1 MGAGPSDPSRVL
13 NDGLGDWRFR
23 AIHKIQRDDRVQV
36 MSAFGQLQA
45 PSGNTFDFTDFMSVA
60 LYLNVAMTADAKA
73 NELRDL
79 IAPEQFVA
87 PAGPYTT
94 IRDDK
99 LGTLFDFIEQSTLAA
114 VFSFLAL
121 EAYSNFVIH
130 FELGDGEHVFQC
142 PRQPKMQHTADEI
155 ERCGETMEKLKTI
168 IPQLLKVDPP
178 TKETFWLKLW
188 DMKRVRDALVHLKYK
203 DQMGAATT
211 ASSADSAPRTDPDY
225 VFYRL
230 VSGEFKE
237 FPRTAVEALDYFTKR
252 TGTPRWLLYP
262 LSVYGMPATA
272 PKGRTTITIRPVN

>member
-1 MGAGPSDPSRVL
+1 MGNGSSDSSTAL

-23 AIHKIQRDDRVQV
+23 AIHKIQRDGRLQV

-45 PSGNTFDFTDFMSVA
+45 PSGEAFDFTDFMPAA

-94 IRDDK
+94 IRDER

-130 FELGDGEHVFQC
+130 FELRDGEHVFQC
-142 PRQPKMQHTADEI
+142 PRQSKKQLPADEI

-168 IPQLLKVDPP
+168 VPQLLKVDPP
-178 TKETFWLKLW
+178 TKEAFWQKLW

-211 ASSADSAPRTDPDY
+211 ASSAYSEPRTDPDF
-225 VFYRL
+225 VFYKL

-237 FPRTAVEALDYFTKR
+237 FARTAVEALDYFTKR
-252 TGTPRWLLYP
+252 NGTPRWLLYP
-262 LSVYGMPATA
+262 LSAYGIPSTA
-272 PKGRTTITIRPVN
+272 PKGRTTITIQPID

>member
-1 MGAGPSDPSRVL
+1 MGDEPNDPSTVL

-23 AIHKIQRDDRVQV
+23 EIHKIQRGDRIQV
-36 MSAFGQLQA
+36 LTAFGQLQA
-45 PSGNTFDFTDFMSVA
+45 PSGETFDFTDFMPTA
-60 LYLNVAMTADAKA
+60 LYLNVAITADAKA

-79 IAPEQFVA
+79 IAPDQFVA
-87 PAGPYTT
+87 PAGPYRT
-94 IRDDK
+94 IRHEK
-99 LGTLFDFIEQSTLAA
+99 LGLLFDFIEQSTLAA

-130 FELGDGEHVFQC
+130 FELRDGEHVFQC
-142 PRQPKMQHTADEI
+142 PRQPKKQLLADEI

-168 IPQLLKVDPP
+168 VPRLLKVDPP
-178 TKETFWLKLW
+178 TRETFWLKLW

-211 ASSADSAPRTDPDY
+211 ASSGYSAPRTDPDF
-225 VFYRL
+225 VFYKL

-237 FPRTAVEALDYFTKR
+237 FPRTAVEVLDYFTKH

-262 LSVYGMPATA
+262 LSVYGIPATA
-272 PKGRTTITIRPVN
+272 PKCHTTITIQPID

>member
-1 MGAGPSDPSRVL
+1 MGDGPSDPSAVI

-23 AIHKIQRDDRVQV
+23 TVHKIERGDRLQV
-36 MSAFGQLQA
+36 MASLGQLQA
-45 PSGNTFDFTDFMSVA
+45 PSGETFDFADFMSVA

-73 NELRDL
+73 NDLRDL

-87 PAGPYTT
+87 PAGPYRT
-94 IRDDK
+94 IRHEK
-99 LGTLFDFIEQSTLAA
+99 LGMLFDFIEQSTLAA

-130 FELGDGEHVFQC
+130 FELRDGEHVFQC
-142 PRQPKMQHTADEI
+142 PRQPKKQLPADEI

-168 IPQLLKVDPP
+168 VPQLLKVDPP
-178 TKETFWLKLW
+178 MKEIFWQRLW

-211 ASSADSAPRTDPDY
+211 ASSADSALRIDPDF
-225 VFYRL
+225 VFYTL

-237 FPRTAVEALDYFTKR
+237 FPRTAVEVLDHFTKR
-252 TGTPRWLLYP
+252 NGTSHWLLYP
-262 LSVYGMPATA
+262 LSVYGIPATA
-272 PKGRTTITIRPVN
+272 PKGHTTITIQPIS